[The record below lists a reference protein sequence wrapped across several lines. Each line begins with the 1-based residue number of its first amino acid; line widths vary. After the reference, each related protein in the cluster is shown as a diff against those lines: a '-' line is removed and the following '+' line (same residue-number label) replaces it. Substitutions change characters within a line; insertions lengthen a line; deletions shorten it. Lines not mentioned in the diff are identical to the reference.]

1 MFCLWGCLQHVFRD
15 NVALINKLGGMYKQS
30 EYFFVS
36 FYKSVNRY

>member
-1 MFCLWGCLQHVFRD
+1 MFCLWGCIQHVFWD
-15 NVALINKLGGMYKQS
+15 NVALINKLGWIYKQS